1 MIGCIR
7 TVPPVVIRNI
17 RPITT
22 IKIRRSVQ
30 PVVVVVVVVPHRP
43 LPVPKHAGV
52 VRIKV
57 QQPSVE
63 RPSYLLRHNNK
74 QKIGKRESTKFG
86 QTGRIVLLII
96 TKMGDDAWHGS
107 VRNFGKKTGKIVKRK
122 KIRNKQHP
130 QAKQH
135 TTTQDERT
143 RSNDRNQKNNKKC
156 NSIYYIIL
164 YYI

>member
-1 MIGCIR
+1 MG
-7 TVPPVVIRNI
+7 
-17 RPITT
+17 
-22 IKIRRSVQ
+22 
-30 PVVVVVVVVPHRP
+30 
-43 LPVPKHAGV
+43 AGV
-52 VRIKV
+52 ERIKV

-130 QAKQH
+130 HA
-135 TTTQDERT
+135 TTHYNPGRT
-143 RSNDRNQKNNKKC
+143 NSVQRPKPKKIIKKC
-156 NSIYYIIL
+156 
-164 YYI
+164 